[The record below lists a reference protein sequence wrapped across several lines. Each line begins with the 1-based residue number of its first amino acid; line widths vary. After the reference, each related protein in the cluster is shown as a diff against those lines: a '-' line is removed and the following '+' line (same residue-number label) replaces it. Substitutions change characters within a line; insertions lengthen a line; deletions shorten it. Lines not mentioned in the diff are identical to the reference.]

1 MTCTSISYLFCS
13 YFRLLLVGVACV
25 STRIGKGQT
34 GTVCAQGVCALR
46 GSYYSIRPA
55 PLKYVVCL
63 LYDDKYLSVACR
75 PEIMYTYSGKLSR
88 EKTFTNFAVLWLFT
102 KVFSVKFGGMASIGT
117 PKASNSRKFSPQKLY
132 HIVLGKH
139 PWVLT
144 VQTPKI
150 EGGQLHGGGA

>member
-1 MTCTSISYLFCS
+1 M
-13 YFRLLLVGVACV
+13 ACV
-25 STRIGKGQT
+25 STRIGKERT

-55 PLKYVVCL
+55 PLKYVVYL

-75 PEIMYTYSGKLSR
+75 PEMMYTYSGKLSR
-88 EKTFTNFAVLWLFT
+88 EKTFMNFAVLWLFT

-117 PKASNSRKFSPQKLY
+117 PKASNSRKFSPQKSY